1 MGGLK
6 KDPPLA
12 FESSSFFFQMSP
24 SQVAWEPD
32 GERLLTYSACYKSV
46 GGQMRPMGRPTVFG
60 ISDFKKTAF
69 YQNGKMGRLSYRRE
83 RIHFSILN
91 VCLALLSFFPEMHLF
106 GRNGPREYVEY
117 TL

>member
-1 MGGLK
+1 MGARWRAPSDLFGL
-6 KDPPLA
+6 L
-12 FESSSFFFQMSP
+12 Q
-24 SQVAWEPD
+24 
-32 GERLLTYSACYKSV
+32 ERGRADAAH
-46 GGQMRPMGRPTVFG
+46 GQANRFG

-83 RIHFSILN
+83 RIPFSILN